1 MKALAG
7 QLGSEWE
14 LRGGLTVAP
23 NRRDMDKRRDN
34 EGVTA
39 DGREEPKAVTP
50 KRSQERR
57 VEVVAELKCLQEE
70 EVQAL

>member
-1 MKALAG
+1 MKALAD
-7 QLGSEWE
+7 QLGSEGE

-23 NRRDMDKRRDN
+23 NRRDEDKRRDN

-39 DGREEPKAVTP
+39 DGREEQKAVTP
-50 KRSQERR
+50 EGSQERR
-57 VEVVAELKCLQEE
+57 VEVVAEQRGLQEE

>member
-14 LRGGLTVAP
+14 LRGGFTVAP
-23 NRRDMDKRRDN
+23 NRRDKDKRRDN

-50 KRSQERR
+50 EGGQERR
-57 VEVVAELKCLQEE
+57 VEVVAEQRGMQEE
-70 EVQAL
+70 EVQAV

>member
-1 MKALAG
+1 
-7 QLGSEWE
+7 
-14 LRGGLTVAP
+14 
-23 NRRDMDKRRDN
+23 MDKRRDN

-50 KRSQERR
+50 EGSQERR
-57 VEVVAELKCLQEE
+57 VEVVAEQRGLQEE